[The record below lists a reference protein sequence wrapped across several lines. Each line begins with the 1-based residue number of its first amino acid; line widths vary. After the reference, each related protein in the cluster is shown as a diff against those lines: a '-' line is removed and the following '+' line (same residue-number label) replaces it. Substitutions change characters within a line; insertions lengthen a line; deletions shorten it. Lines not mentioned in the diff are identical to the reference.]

1 MKLKD
6 RTDLIEGLKLF
17 GSIGLLIALV
27 GSLFYV
33 LSLPQP
39 WDLTEDKFV
48 KTMESIS
55 AHIESDK
62 SVTYGDKNVMPKTY
76 LVASGDLKDFTVEY
90 HVFEKNSEA
99 QIAYETITNDWV
111 NKLFNEHSGF
121 YEIGN
126 EGSSSGEAYNSMF
139 YQEYSVVIN
148 EEINRVF
155 IDSKHN
161 VVVKVRVGAQY
172 DAAEISRTL
181 FELME
186 YK

>member
-6 RTDLIEGLKLF
+6 RTELIEGLKIF
-17 GSIGLLIALV
+17 GSIGLLITLV

-39 WDLTEDKFV
+39 WDLTEEKFIE
-48 KTMESIS
+48 TMESIS
-55 AHIESDK
+55 AHIENNK
-62 SVTYGDKNVMPKTY
+62 SVVYGDEDITPKTY

-90 HVFEKNSEA
+90 HVFEKTGEA
-99 QIAYETITNDWV
+99 SLAYEAITNDWV

-139 YQEYSVVIN
+139 YQEYSVVI
-148 EEINRVF
+148 I
-155 IDSKHN
+155 SA
-161 VVVKVRVGAQY
+161 VKPLALAMGSVKGFY
-172 DAAEISRTL
+172 FCKNYE
-181 FELME
+181 
-186 YK
+186 